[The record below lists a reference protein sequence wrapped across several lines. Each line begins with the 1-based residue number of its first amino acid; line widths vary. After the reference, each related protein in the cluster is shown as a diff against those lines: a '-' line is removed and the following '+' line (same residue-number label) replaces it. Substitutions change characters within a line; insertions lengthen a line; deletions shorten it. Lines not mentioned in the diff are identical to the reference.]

1 MPFLP
6 GQSGNPG
13 GGGTR
18 KPFVDAVNMELAM
31 NAQGRLD
38 PVPKLSARGLIRVQI
53 AKAAEG
59 DLAAL
64 TFLAERVEGKAK
76 AIVTGESSE
85 PIQLM
90 ITRGDEA
97 RDRIV
102 EQLNQIAARGGE
114 LALQAVSEESE
125 Q

>member
-76 AIVTGESSE
+76 AIVTGDSTE
-85 PIQLM
+85 PISVM
-90 ITRGDEA
+90 VSRGEDAQAVILAHLE
-97 RDRIV
+97 RIG
-102 EQLNQIAARGGE
+102 QRGTE
-114 LALQAVSEESE
+114 LALQAVADDEK
-125 Q
+125 